1 MVTGQALCSGIAEGG
16 MEGKPK
22 VGVAIVTLERKWGGV
37 RGRGSENLVGGIRV
51 TARVE

>member
-22 VGVAIVTLERKWGGV
+22 VGVAIVTLERKWGG
-37 RGRGSENLVGGIRV
+37 
-51 TARVE
+51 